1 MNYTYGGEPMGV
13 AKWWKIDFHT
23 HTPESRCF
31 PNKSV
36 TAKDWI
42 NAALDSGLDCVVVTD
57 HNSVGWIG
65 TLRKA
70 REEIIKEN
78 NKRDLFI
85 FPGVE
90 LCVGT
95 SLTHILIVFDPK
107 METEDIEQF
116 IIRCGLTKNMWTDT
130 TKSVREDIL
139 ADLIKEYDKR
149 VLVIPAHFNKN
160 KGLCKELGQNGTA
173 KFVDLIRI
181 DAIEVRDEDDIN
193 EFNNKVR
200 NKAIPK
206 VATITGSD
214 NPGKNSAEHDIVNF
228 GKAYTWIK
236 ISEPSIEALRQVL
249 LDPDTRR
256 YCVLRS
262 EEEAQYNPNDVTQ
275 NYIAG
280 MEIKNLKHV
289 DNLNFKFSPNL
300 NCIIG
305 GRGSGKSTIVE
316 MIRLA
321 LKKYD
326 DRNIKEYKLIN
337 NTYQDNSCINLFY
350 NFGDFNKYGI
360 NVSGKKNKKKWVYEN
375 EEGITDEYPEF
386 PISIFSQKEIYCL
399 VEDDE
404 NPEKSNDSPLLRII
418 DENIITEKISIDERI
433 GKCKQELTQL
443 SQQLISIRNQLRDIP
458 KIKAEIELGNS
469 KLEKFKNSGILE
481 KRDEIS
487 CLSNI
492 YDTIRASLIRYKD
505 FISETNIQIERLHT
519 SVFKDINNLV
529 INEEM
534 QILDYTV
541 EAINNINNEII
552 TELHKNNDII
562 DAITERIDN
571 SELKAKLDEKQV
583 LYDSIIS
590 QVNGIDVNNYNQIE
604 VKNREQ
610 INKLNNLL
618 KLKPEEDELIE
629 RIEEKIREYIRLWR
643 ELFDIRYKIVNEIN
657 GNATN
662 IKINLHFLSHGKRWI
677 YNLRKDLGKIGTFD
691 DNFMVIYNK
700 IFNNDILNM
709 DGLHE
714 WLRFVLTSDNGD
726 IKSYLG
732 NDINI
737 DPRFENIWLEKFKD
751 GILYTLFNFIPEDR
765 VEINIVNDGQQIGI
779 NEGSPGQKSA
789 AILAFILN
797 QGNKPLIID
806 QPEDD
811 LDNSLIMDL
820 IVENIRKL
828 KKHRQIIIVTH
839 NANIPVLG
847 DAEGIIM
854 LNRNQVGKVIF
865 KDGKKTGCIEEKI
878 IKEGICNIMEG
889 GITAFKKREGK
900 YKYIK

>member
-1 MNYTYGGEPMGV
+1 MAL

-31 PNKSV
+31 PNKNI
-36 TAKDWI
+36 TPKEWI
-42 NAALDSGLDCVVVTD
+42 NAALDAGLNTVAVTD

-65 TLRKA
+65 KLRQA
-70 REEIIKEN
+70 REEIINEN
-78 NKRDLFI
+78 PKRDLFI

-95 SLTHILIVFDPK
+95 SLTHILVIFDPK
-107 METEDIEQF
+107 METSDIEEF
-116 IIRCGLTKNMWTDT
+116 LIRCGLLRNMWTDT
-130 TKSVREDIL
+130 TKSVREDVL
-139 ADLIKEYDKR
+139 ADLIREYDKK
-149 VLVIPAHFNKN
+149 VLIIPAHFNKN
-160 KGLCKELGQNGTA
+160 SGLCKELGQNGTA
-173 KFVDLIRI
+173 KFVELIRI

-214 NPGKNSAEHDIVNF
+214 NPGRNQADHDIVNF

-236 ISEPSIEALRQVL
+236 ISEPSIEGLRQVF

-256 YCVLRS
+256 YCVLRN
-262 EEEAQYNPNDVTQ
+262 EEGHQYDPNNVTQ

-280 MEIKNLKHV
+280 LEIKNLKHV
-289 DNLNFKFSPNL
+289 DNLNFRFSPNL

-316 MIRLA
+316 MMRLA

-350 NFGDFNKYGI
+350 NFGDLNKYGI
-360 NVSGKKNKKKWVYEN
+360 SISGKKIKKNWVYEN
-375 EEGITDEYPEF
+375 EEGVTEEYPEF
-386 PISIFSQKEIYCL
+386 PISIFSQKEIFSL

-404 NPEKSNDSPLLRII
+404 NPEKSDESPLLRII
-418 DENIITEKISIDERI
+418 DENIITEKINIDEKLDR
-433 GKCKQELTQL
+433 CKQEITQL
-443 SQQLISIRNQLRDIP
+443 SQRLISIRNQLRDVP

-469 KLEKFKNSGILE
+469 KLDKFKNLGIIE

-487 CLSNI
+487 SLTNA
-492 YDTIRASLIRYKD
+492 YETLKNNLIRYTNCID
-505 FISETNIQIERLHT
+505 ETNLQMNKLHT
-519 SVFKDINNLV
+519 TILNDINDLV
-529 INEEM
+529 LNEES
-534 QILDYTV
+534 QIRSYTIK
-541 EAINNINNEII
+541 AINSINNEIN
-552 TELHKNNDII
+552 TVLEKNSDII
-562 DAITERIDN
+562 KAVTKKIDN
-571 SELKAKLDEKQV
+571 SDLKIKLDEKKDIYNS
-583 LYDSIIS
+583 LIS
-590 QVNGIDVNNYNQIE
+590 QINGIDVDNYNLIE
-604 VKNREQ
+604 SRNREQ
-610 INKLNNLL
+610 VTKLSNLI
-618 KLKPEEDELIE
+618 KLKPQEVEI
-629 RIEEKIREYIRLWR
+629 IEKIDEKISDYINLWK
-643 ELFDIRYKIVNEIN
+643 ELYKVRYKIINEIN
-657 GNATN
+657 ENATN
-662 IKINLHFLSHGKRWI
+662 IKIDLHFLSHGKRWL

-691 DNFMVIYNK
+691 DSFMLVYSK
-700 IFNNDILNM
+700 IFSEDIL
-709 DGLHE
+709 DID
-714 WLRFVLTSDNGD
+714 RFHQWIKFILTSENGD
-726 IKSYLG
+726 IKHFLG
-732 NDINI
+732 TDINI
-737 DPRFENIWLEKFKD
+737 DVRFENIWFEKFKD
-751 GILYTLFNFIPEDR
+751 GILFTLFNFVPEDR
-765 VEINIVNDGQQIGI
+765 VEIKIINDGQHINI

-797 QGNKPLIID
+797 QGNQPLIID

-828 KKHRQIIIVTH
+828 KKRRQIIIVTH

-854 LNRNQVGKVIF
+854 LSRNQQGKVIF
-865 KDGKKTGCIEEKI
+865 KDGKKTGCIEEKV
-878 IKEGICNIMEG
+878 IKKGICDIMEG
-889 GITAFKKREGK
+889 GIIAFKKRERK